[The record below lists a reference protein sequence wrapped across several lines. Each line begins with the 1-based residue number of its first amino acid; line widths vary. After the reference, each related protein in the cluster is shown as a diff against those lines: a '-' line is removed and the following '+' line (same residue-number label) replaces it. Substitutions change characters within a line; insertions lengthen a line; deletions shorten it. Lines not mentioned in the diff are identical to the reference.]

1 VDGRSRIREIALCTA
16 RHSALALLDCLDLAV
31 LLPRIHQSPPGTPR
45 PIPAHLRALLE
56 ELGPTFMKLGQ
67 VLSTRADLV
76 PPSFESELS
85 RLQDSGPTV
94 PFEDITA
101 AVERALGVPMTD
113 AYREFDP
120 VPIAAAS
127 LGQVHAAVLHDGSDV
142 VVKVRRPGV
151 VDAIDVD
158 LRIMERL
165 AHVATRRSRLVARY
179 DAEGLVREFQT
190 TLRGELDYVKE
201 AKNAETIALEF
212 ADNDDVRVP
221 RIFWDATRSSVITE
235 ERIRGF
241 KIDDFR
247 ALDAARIDRVAVARR
262 FADAYLS
269 MVFVCGLFHADPHPG
284 NVFVDA
290 AGRIG
295 FVDFGMVGTVE
306 PTARRGLGTV
316 LLALVAMDAAQMA
329 DGLLHLGIACDD
341 IDRPALER
349 DLARM
354 LARYAHL
361 PLEHLHLGPLL
372 AELMSVVRAHRLL
385 LPSDL
390 ALLLKTVMMCEGV
403 AAQLDPSFELV
414 PLLVPFAAQL
424 TGEILG

>member
-1 VDGRSRIREIALCTA
+1 VDGRSRIREIVISAT
-16 RHSALALLDCLDLAV
+16 RHSALALIDCLDLSV
-31 LLPRIHQSPPGTPR
+31 LLPWIHRAPPGTPR
-45 PIPAHLRALLE
+45 PVPAHLRALLE
-56 ELGPTFMKLGQ
+56 DLGPTFMKLGQ

-76 PPSFESELS
+76 PPSFESELA

-94 PFEDITA
+94 PFEKIKA
-101 AVERALGVPMTD
+101 AVEHALGAPLHDV
-113 AYREFDP
+113 YRDFDP

-127 LGQVHAAVLHDGSDV
+127 LGQVHAAVLHDASDV

-151 VDAIDVD
+151 VEAIDVD
-158 LRIMERL
+158 LRILERL
-165 AHVATRRSRLVARY
+165 AHAVTRRSRLAARY
-179 DAEGLVREFQT
+179 DVDGLVREFAT
-190 TLRGELDYVKE
+190 TLRAELDYVKE

-212 ADNDDVRVP
+212 ANNDDVRVP
-221 RIFWDATRSSVITE
+221 RVYWDATRPSLITE
-235 ERIRGF
+235 ERIRGT
-241 KIDDFR
+241 KIDDVR
-247 ALDAARIDRVAVARR
+247 ALDAANIERVDVARR

-306 PTARRGLGTV
+306 RSTRRGLGTV
-316 LLALVAMDAAQMA
+316 MLALVAMDATQMA

-361 PLEHLHLGPLL
+361 PLEQLHLGPLL
-372 AELMSVVRAHRLL
+372 AELMNVVRAHRLL

-403 AAQLDPSFELV
+403 AAQLDPSFQLV
-414 PLLVPFAAQL
+414 PLLVPFAARL
-424 TGEILG
+424 TAEISG